1 MTQELLS
8 GLNGY
13 DIPCR
18 HTIQGG
24 ESMVC
29 LITHGFGSSKDSP
42 PAQLL
47 AGELPRH
54 GIGTL
59 ALDLPA
65 HGDSPVDGDAL
76 SIRHCLDDLARAE
89 ARALELAPG
98 ARVVY
103 FSSSFGAYLNLI
115 YLSTRPHRGTRS
127 FLRSAAVE
135 MPLLFHSPTPE
146 QAEELAR
153 QGFLMLDQGYVRP
166 LKPALCPDLRR
177 PSHPSARRGPQ
188 PVRPR
193 HAPAGG
199 PGGPGVLPGPL
210 SPQHSSMPSTW
221 TSSARRVS
229 SSVTCLTPK
238 YNFFIYYREKTIIL
252 QLFLPV
258 LS

>member
-65 HGDSPVDGDAL
+65 HGDSPVDGNAL

-153 QGFLMLDQGYVRP
+153 
-166 LKPALCPDLRR
+166 
-177 PSHPSARRGPQ
+177 
-188 PVRPR
+188 
-193 HAPAGG
+193 
-199 PGGPGVLPGPL
+199 
-210 SPQHSSMPSTW
+210 
-221 TSSARRVS
+221 
-229 SSVTCLTPK
+229 
-238 YNFFIYYREKTIIL
+238 
-252 QLFLPV
+252 
-258 LS
+258 

>member
-13 DIPCR
+13 NIPCR

-42 PAQLL
+42 TAQLL

-103 FSSSFGAYLNLI
+103 FSSSFGAYLKLTPAFLADLDAHDLFQL
-115 YLSTRPHRGTRS
+115 YRS
-127 FLRSAAVE
+127 GEERVCMIHGDEDQTA
-135 MPLLFHSPTPE
+135 SPE
-146 QAEELAR
+146 A
-153 QGFLMLDQGYVRP
+153 
-166 LKPALCPDLRR
+166 
-177 PSHPSARRGPQ
+177 ARRFAQTFGARLIQVPGGD
-188 PVRPR
+188 
-193 HAPAGG
+193 HSLSG
-199 PGGPGVLPGPL
+199 PGM
-210 SPQHSSMPSTW
+210 PQL
-221 TSSARRVS
+221 V
-229 SSVTCLTPK
+229 V
-238 YNFFIYYREKTIIL
+238 REAL
-252 QLFLPV
+252 EFYLAP
-258 LS
+258 

>member
-115 YLSTRPHRGTRS
+115 YLSTRPPPGDAVPS
-127 FLRSAAVE
+127 CAARRWRC
-135 MPLLFHSPTPE
+135 PCFFHSPTPE

-166 LKPALCPDLRR
+166 LKLTPAFLADLDAHDLFQLYRSGKER
-177 PSHPSARRGPQ
+177 VCMIHGDEDQTASPEAARRFAQTFGARLIKCPAGTTAC
-188 PVRPR
+188 P
-193 HAPAGG
+193 APAC
-199 PGGPGVLPGPL
+199 PSWWSGGPGVLPGP
-210 SPQHSSMPSTW
+210 
-221 TSSARRVS
+221 
-229 SSVTCLTPK
+229 
-238 YNFFIYYREKTIIL
+238 
-252 QLFLPV
+252 
-258 LS
+258 

>member
-47 AGELPRH
+47 AGGAPRH

-89 ARALELAPG
+89 ARPW
-98 ARVVY
+98 
-103 FSSSFGAYLNLI
+103 SW
-115 YLSTRPHRGTRS
+115 
-127 FLRSAAVE
+127 
-135 MPLLFHSPTPE
+135 PL
-146 QAEELAR
+146 
-153 QGFLMLDQGYVRP
+153 
-166 LKPALCPDLRR
+166 
-177 PSHPSARRGPQ
+177 
-188 PVRPR
+188 
-193 HAPAGG
+193 G
-199 PGGPGVLPGPL
+199 PGWSISPPASGP
-210 SPQHSSMPSTW
+210 T
-221 TSSARRVS
+221 
-229 SSVTCLTPK
+229 
-238 YNFFIYYREKTIIL
+238 
-252 QLFLPV
+252 
-258 LS
+258 

>member
-1 MTQELLS
+1 MKHEW
-8 GLNGY
+8 
-13 DIPCR
+13 IPTETGWSVPCLHR
-18 HTIQGG
+18 IGGG
-24 ESMVC
+24 EALVC
-29 LITHGFGSSKDSP
+29 VSAHGFGSSKDSP
-42 PAQLL
+42 TAQLL

-153 QGFLMLDQGYVRP
+153 QGFSVLAVDMDAGHARLSG
-166 LKPALCPDLRR
+166 LL
-177 PSHPSARRGPQ
+177 PSWRIWMPTTSFNCT
-188 PVRPR
+188 
-193 HAPAGG
+193 APGRSG
-199 PGGPGVLPGPL
+199 
-210 SPQHSSMPSTW
+210 
-221 TSSARRVS
+221 
-229 SSVTCLTPK
+229 SV
-238 YNFFIYYREKTIIL
+238 
-252 QLFLPV
+252 
-258 LS
+258 

>member
-42 PAQLL
+42 TAQLL

-89 ARALELAPG
+89 ARALELAP
-98 ARVVY
+98 
-103 FSSSFGAYLNLI
+103 
-115 YLSTRPHRGTRS
+115 
-127 FLRSAAVE
+127 
-135 MPLLFHSPTPE
+135 
-146 QAEELAR
+146 
-153 QGFLMLDQGYVRP
+153 
-166 LKPALCPDLRR
+166 
-177 PSHPSARRGPQ
+177 
-188 PVRPR
+188 
-193 HAPAGG
+193 
-199 PGGPGVLPGPL
+199 
-210 SPQHSSMPSTW
+210 
-221 TSSARRVS
+221 
-229 SSVTCLTPK
+229 
-238 YNFFIYYREKTIIL
+238 
-252 QLFLPV
+252 
-258 LS
+258 

>member
-76 SIRHCLDDLARAE
+76 SATAWTTW
-89 ARALELAPG
+89 PG
-98 ARVVY
+98 Q
-103 FSSSFGAYLNLI
+103 
-115 YLSTRPHRGTRS
+115 RPGPWS
-127 FLRSAAVE
+127 W
-135 MPLLFHSPTPE
+135 PL
-146 QAEELAR
+146 
-153 QGFLMLDQGYVRP
+153 
-166 LKPALCPDLRR
+166 
-177 PSHPSARRGPQ
+177 
-188 PVRPR
+188 
-193 HAPAGG
+193 G
-199 PGGPGVLPGPL
+199 PGWSISPPASGP
-210 SPQHSSMPSTW
+210 T
-221 TSSARRVS
+221 
-229 SSVTCLTPK
+229 
-238 YNFFIYYREKTIIL
+238 
-252 QLFLPV
+252 
-258 LS
+258 

>member
-13 DIPCR
+13 NIPCR

-42 PAQLL
+42 TAQLL

-59 ALDLPA
+59 GTGPPRSRGQPGGRGRSEHPPLP
-65 HGDSPVDGDAL
+65 GRPGP
-76 SIRHCLDDLARAE
+76 AE

-135 MPLLFHSPTPE
+135 MPLLFHTPTPE

-166 LKPALCPDLRR
+166 LKLTPAFLADLDAHDLFQLYRSGEER
-177 PSHPSARRGPQ
+177 VCMIHGDEDQTASPEAARRFAQTFGARLIQVPGGD
-188 PVRPR
+188 
-193 HAPAGG
+193 HSLSG
-199 PGGPGVLPGPL
+199 PGM
-210 SPQHSSMPSTW
+210 PQL
-221 TSSARRVS
+221 V
-229 SSVTCLTPK
+229 V
-238 YNFFIYYREKTIIL
+238 REAL
-252 QLFLPV
+252 EFYLAP
-258 LS
+258 

>member
-135 MPLLFHSPTPE
+135 MPLLFHYPTPE

-166 LKPALCPDLRR
+166 LKLTPAFLADLDAHDLFQLYRSGKER
-177 PSHPSARRGPQ
+177 VCMIHGDEDQTASPEAARRFAQTFGARLIQVPGGD
-188 PVRPR
+188 
-193 HAPAGG
+193 HSLSG
-199 PGGPGVLPGPL
+199 PGM
-210 SPQHSSMPSTW
+210 PQL
-221 TSSARRVS
+221 V
-229 SSVTCLTPK
+229 V
-238 YNFFIYYREKTIIL
+238 REAL
-252 QLFLPV
+252 EFYLAP
-258 LS
+258 

>member
-103 FSSSFGAYLNLI
+103 FSSSFGAYPCFSI
-115 YLSTRPHRGTRS
+115 PPRRSRRRSWRGRASSCWTRAT
-127 FLRSAAVE
+127 SA
-135 MPLLFHSPTPE
+135 L
-146 QAEELAR
+146 
-153 QGFLMLDQGYVRP
+153 
-166 LKPALCPDLRR
+166 
-177 PSHPSARRGPQ
+177 
-188 PVRPR
+188 
-193 HAPAGG
+193 
-199 PGGPGVLPGPL
+199 
-210 SPQHSSMPSTW
+210 
-221 TSSARRVS
+221 
-229 SSVTCLTPK
+229 
-238 YNFFIYYREKTIIL
+238 
-252 QLFLPV
+252 
-258 LS
+258 

>member
-42 PAQLL
+42 TAQLL

-135 MPLLFHSPTPE
+135 MPLLFHTPTPE

-153 QGFLMLDQGYVRP
+153 Q
-166 LKPALCPDLRR
+166 AL
-177 PSHPSARRGPQ
+177 
-188 PVRPR
+188 
-193 HAPAGG
+193 
-199 PGGPGVLPGPL
+199 
-210 SPQHSSMPSTW
+210 
-221 TSSARRVS
+221 S
-229 SSVTCLTPK
+229 SSGGAREIRHLLQTCVQTPLADALLSDTLTGNRVVAAREGKLVVTVTEDD
-238 YNFFIYYREKTIIL
+238 RTETGE
-252 QLFLPV
+252 
-258 LS
+258 

>member
-13 DIPCR
+13 NIPCR

-42 PAQLL
+42 TAQLL

-166 LKPALCPDLRR
+166 LKLTPAFLADLDAHDLFQLYRSGEER
-177 PSHPSARRGPQ
+177 VCMIHGDEDQTASPEAARRFAQSFGARLIQVPGGD
-188 PVRPR
+188 
-193 HAPAGG
+193 HSLSG
-199 PGGPGVLPGPL
+199 PGM
-210 SPQHSSMPSTW
+210 PQL
-221 TSSARRVS
+221 V
-229 SSVTCLTPK
+229 V
-238 YNFFIYYREKTIIL
+238 REAL
-252 QLFLPV
+252 EFYLAP
-258 LS
+258 

>member
-13 DIPCR
+13 NIPCR

-42 PAQLL
+42 TAQLL

-89 ARALELAPG
+89 ARALELAPAFLADLDAHDLFQLYRSGEERVCMIHGDEDQTASPEAARRFAQTFG
-98 ARVVY
+98 AR
-103 FSSSFGAYLNLI
+103 LI
-115 YLSTRPHRGTRS
+115 QVPGGDHSLS
-127 FLRSAAVE
+127 
-135 MPLLFHSPTPE
+135 
-146 QAEELAR
+146 
-153 QGFLMLDQGYVRP
+153 
-166 LKPALCPDLRR
+166 
-177 PSHPSARRGPQ
+177 
-188 PVRPR
+188 
-193 HAPAGG
+193 G
-199 PGGPGVLPGPL
+199 PGM
-210 SPQHSSMPSTW
+210 PQL
-221 TSSARRVS
+221 V
-229 SSVTCLTPK
+229 V
-238 YNFFIYYREKTIIL
+238 REAL
-252 QLFLPV
+252 EFYLAP
-258 LS
+258 

>member
-13 DIPCR
+13 NIPCR

-42 PAQLL
+42 TAQLL

-115 YLSTRPHRGTRS
+115 YLSTRPHRGRGPS
-127 FLRSAAVE
+127 CAARRWRC
-135 MPLLFHSPTPE
+135 PCFSIPPTPE

-153 QGFLMLDQGYVRP
+153 QGFPHAGPGLRPPPEADPCLPGGSGCPRP
-166 LKPALCPDLRR
+166 LSTVPLRGGAGLYD
-177 PSHPSARRGPQ
+177 PRG
-188 PVRPR
+188 
-193 HAPAGG
+193 
-199 PGGPGVLPGPL
+199 
-210 SPQHSSMPSTW
+210 
-221 TSSARRVS
+221 
-229 SSVTCLTPK
+229 
-238 YNFFIYYREKTIIL
+238 
-252 QLFLPV
+252 
-258 LS
+258 

>member
-42 PAQLL
+42 TAQLL

-127 FLRSAAVE
+127 FLRNAAVE

-146 QAEELAR
+146 QAEELAAFTEFFMNR
-153 QGFLMLDQGYVRP
+153 F
-166 LKPALCPDLRR
+166 
-177 PSHPSARRGPQ
+177 
-188 PVRPR
+188 
-193 HAPAGG
+193 AGKDG
-199 PGGPGVLPGPL
+199 
-210 SPQHSSMPSTW
+210 
-221 TSSARRVS
+221 
-229 SSVTCLTPK
+229 K
-238 YNFFIYYREKTIIL
+238 K
-252 QLFLPV
+252 
-258 LS
+258 